1 MIQDR
6 EKERNQSKV
15 DNEDK
20 NETENN
26 SEDESKTE
34 DSNTAKLF
42 FWDCK
47 HHMKSA
53 TSCSVISIEYYKKTV
68 RIADVRVQDFHFNAV
83 LIHWTKNTLVVVH
96 TFEK

>member
-47 HHMKSA
+47 HHMESA
-53 TSCSVISIEYYKKTV
+53 ISCSVISIEYYK
-68 RIADVRVQDFHFNAV
+68 INS
-83 LIHWTKNTLVVVH
+83 KNCRR
-96 TFEK
+96 